1 MKTFKQIIAEVEEP
15 KSADE
20 KRFKDKH
27 VIQKTDDV
35 AGNDDAVYKGSKVK
49 KDKSKISGHED
60 GQDKEVYEEV
70 EEDDMTEGRRPK
82 AKDGEEEG
90 GEHIAMQLRKSISM
104 RGQKAVKFNDG
115 KEVKVSM
122 RDADKFFRKF
132 NKLRM
137 AKDKI
142 KMTRDAAKSHSH
154 FKKIID
160 EDSEVKELSTK
171 TLGSYISKASDASKH
186 RGLPTRKVDNRYSGV
201 ARASKKLDQRESVEE
216 GVTGAVA
223 GGVAGGLAGGP
234 AGAAAGAYLG
244 HKIQQGANRAKPASG
259 KTVQSKP
266 STSHPG
272 VPKPQKPVKSEGMMK
287 NIAIDLKDLDAAEFQ
302 RKYNMSKADAMKKHG
317 KPEDIKKLA
326 SADKAKY
333 KKDNIKNTPTVNE
346 VRIPPFKEVMKV
358 IGHTKNAVEGRAALK
373 KKYGVSDKQADE
385 IIKKTFN
392 LNEKTLTPAEKKKRE
407 EIAQAIQRDNPDMP
421 MDKKMAIATA
431 TAKKVAEDDDL
442 KDVAKKLKGASKT
455 HSKQADVIMKHIKDM
470 GEEVLY
476 EADAIET
483 LQKAA
488 KSSRPMRIKFDSG
501 TSENLDKQTA
511 EQLLDVHKKLNSNNK
526 KRFEQKLFKS
536 SIDFMKMVDF
546 AVKKAG

>member
-15 KSADE
+15 KSASE
-20 KRFKDKH
+20 KAFKDKH

-49 KDKSKISGHED
+49 KDKSKKSGHEGNED
-60 GQDKEVYEEV
+60 EKVYEEV

-104 RGQKAVKFNDG
+104 RGQKAVRFNDG

-122 RDADKFFRKF
+122 RDADKFFKKF
-132 NKLRM
+132 NRTRM
-137 AKDKI
+137 AADKI
-142 KMTRDAAKSHSH
+142 KMTRNAAKSYDH

-160 EDSEVKELSTK
+160 EDIERRADVKMVKVRTPDGKTVMRKQRPEIKVGEDEVKELSTK

-201 ARASKKLDQRESVEE
+201 ARASKKLDQRESVD
-216 GVTGAVA
+216 
-223 GGVAGGLAGGP
+223 
-234 AGAAAGAYLG
+234 
-244 HKIQQGANRAKPASG
+244 
-259 KTVQSKP
+259 
-266 STSHPG
+266 
-272 VPKPQKPVKSEGMMK
+272 EGMMK

-302 RKYNMSKADAMKKHG
+302 RKYNMSKADAMKKFG
-317 KPEDIKKLA
+317 KPESVQIEGHNHEYDSNSKPL
-326 SADKAKY
+326 Y
-333 KKDNIKNTPTVNE
+333 E
-346 VRIPPFKEVMKV
+346 VRMPPFKEVMKV

-373 KKYGVSDKQADE
+373 KKYGVTDKQADQ
-385 IIKKTFN
+385 IIMKTFN
-392 LNEKTLTPAEKKKRE
+392 LDEKTLTSAEKKKRE

-431 TAKKVAEDDDL
+431 TAKRVAED
-442 KDVAKKLKGASKT
+442 
-455 HSKQADVIMKHIKDM
+455 
-470 GEEVLY
+470 VLY
-476 EADAIET
+476 EADAITT

-488 KSSRPMRIKFDSG
+488 KSSSPMRIKFDSG

-511 EQLLDVHKKLNSNNK
+511 EQLLDVHKKLNSSNK
-526 KRFEQKLFKS
+526 KRFEQNLFKS
-536 SIDFMKMVDF
+536 SLDFMKMVDF